1 MSVEAVKEILDN
13 CQALNSINLSS
24 CRGLPRGIKRLLQ
37 GKVVLS
43 ELRENLK
50 NGD

>member
-1 MSVEAVKEILDN
+1 VEAVKEILDN
-13 CQALNSINLSS
+13 CKALNSINLSS

-37 GKVVLS
+37 GETELN

-50 NGD
+50 NEN